1 MKQVARTVLILVVG
15 LACISPAHA
24 WTQASRLD
32 SAQPL
37 AIASLRSTP
46 ASWGSDSL
54 SRQSSTEWPFVL
66 RAADLLEQPEPAT
79 PAETRHAAGNGTFPK
94 WTLVGA
100 ALGGV
105 LFGGYAVVAGADEF
119 LPGTRERLI
128 FAGFVS
134 VGALIGYAF
143 DTD

>member
-1 MKQVARTVLILVVG
+1 M
-15 LACISPAHA
+15 
-24 WTQASRLD
+24 
-32 SAQPL
+32 PL
-37 AIASLRSTP
+37 PL
-46 ASWGSDSL
+46 
-54 SRQSSTEWPFVL
+54 
-66 RAADLLEQPEPAT
+66 
-79 PAETRHAAGNGTFPK
+79 PAEYLLGRPELNTVAGARIAAGSGTFPK

-105 LFGGYAVVAGADEF
+105 LFGGYAVAAGADDF

>member
-1 MKQVARTVLILVVG
+1 M
-15 LACISPAHA
+15 
-24 WTQASRLD
+24 
-32 SAQPL
+32 
-37 AIASLRSTP
+37 
-46 ASWGSDSL
+46 
-54 SRQSSTEWPFVL
+54 
-66 RAADLLEQPEPAT
+66 
-79 PAETRHAAGNGTFPK
+79 
-94 WTLVGA
+94 GA

>member
-1 MKQVARTVLILVVG
+1 MAAL
-15 LACISPAHA
+15 
-24 WTQASRLD
+24 RLT
-32 SAQPL
+32 S
-37 AIASLRSTP
+37 
-46 ASWGSDSL
+46 ASWGSDSS
-54 SRQSSTEWPFVL
+54 SRQAGTKLPVAL
-66 RAADLLEQPEPAT
+66 READLIEQREPAT
-79 PAETRHAAGNGTFPK
+79 PAETRLPPRSGTFPK

-105 LFGGYAVVAGADEF
+105 LFGGYAAAAGADEF

-143 DTD
+143 DAD